1 MTVDTPFPQRPPTP
15 FWSPRG
21 PMGGLAGLG
30 DDTTLATTAL
40 NDAAA
45 AYISTQQATATCPPG
60 YTLTAA
66 GCQFSGTVTATA
78 SVNPTMLILLAVA
91 AYFLM
96 KGGRL

>member
-1 MTVDTPFPQRPPTP
+1 
-15 FWSPRG
+15 
-21 PMGGLAGLG
+21 MGGIGGLG

-45 AYISTQQATATCPPG
+45 AYISTQTAAATCPPG
-60 YTLTAA
+60 YLLTTA

-78 SVNPTMLILLAVA
+78 SVNPTMLILLAIG